1 MAVLNL
7 NSWSIGKAS
16 NLTVEGSSSRVK
28 FSNGASFN
36 DSMTWSK
43 ACIAVS
49 NIQLYRSFTLNTTQ
63 ITGGSG
69 IWSCYFGI
77 FSNYS
82 YSKYSSSAANNGA
95 SGVLAWTKLSTSSG
109 SRTYTVNVPSGASG
123 TAYVGFC
130 FYDNSTNSS
139 MCDNA
144 CRIFFGSIVG
154 TEGNYTVVLNTS
166 AGISSISPAAS
177 NSVAPGGSLSI
188 DATVSSGYAW
198 NRWTGNTSYL
208 TSAATVKANT
218 VQANTN
224 NISLTATATGNTYYV
239 QYNKNGSYVGK
250 TDEDVKGTMSN
261 STCVYGTAKN
271 LTAIAYSL
279 TGYSFNG
286 WNTKSDGTG
295 TNYADKASVSTLTT
309 TSGAT
314 VHLYAKWKANTYT
327 IEYNANGGS
336 GTMPNAT
343 HTYDSTKSLTKNT
356 FTKENYMFMGWST
369 SSNGDVEYTDEESVK
384 NLATSGTIT
393 LYAVWMHKGTIRIMV
408 SGEYKMAQV
417 YVYSGGWK
425 LTQPQCYSNGWKL
438 CGG

>member
-43 ACIAVS
+43 ACIAV
-49 NIQLYRSFTLNTTQ
+49 NDIQLYRSFTLNTTQ

-82 YSKYSSSAANNGA
+82 YSNYKSSATHKGA
-95 SGVLAWTKLSTSSG
+95 SGVLAWTQLSTSDG

-123 TAYVGFC
+123 KAYVGFC

-144 CRIFFGSIVG
+144 CRIYFGSIVG
-154 TEGNYTVVLNTS
+154 TEGNYTVILNTS

-198 NRWTGNTSYL
+198 SKWTGNTSYL

-218 VQANTN
+218 VKPTT

-239 QYNKNGSYVGK
+239 KYNKNDSAA
-250 TDEDVKGTMSN
+250 TGTMAN
-261 STCVYGTAKN
+261 STHIYGTAKA
-271 LTAIAYSL
+271 LTANAFKK
-279 TGYSFNG
+279 TGYSFSG
-286 WNTKSDGTG
+286 WATSASGSVA
-295 TNYADKASVSTLTT
+295 YADKASVSALTT

-314 VHLYAKWKANTYT
+314 VNLYAKWTPNTYT

-369 SSNGDVEYTDEESVK
+369 SSNGDVEYIDEESVK
-384 NLATSGTIT
+384 NLATSGTVT

-417 YVYSGGWK
+417 YVYSGSWK